1 MTWAVINIDHDG
13 DGIYGVSC
21 VQSFVDEESAKEFV
35 KGKKLELSKKY
46 MTLANYN
53 QSYAEAVVVP
63 KDMKLPGWRNFLE
76 EYCYGHNS
84 YTTPET
90 FTRDYKNALRGGT
103 ITTISWKSNEQH
115 QKIHRQLRL
124 LHKRKEDRIQWSCRT
139 A

>member
-1 MTWAVINIDHDG
+1 MREEQNMTWAVINIDHDG

-103 ITTISWKSNEQH
+103 ILAYNLQ
-115 QKIHRQLRL
+115 R
-124 LHKRKEDRIQWSCRT
+124 KRDDYNPPNDFSYYYIVEIK
-139 A
+139 